1 MYMYIYS
8 CKVSNVLTHTFRERI
23 REVAVIT
30 PEVEEERSLLYKD
43 WTRYKNKQHVNDIQM
58 IDRLI
63 FAQQKALDELRQE
76 SEELYQAA
84 IQVIWPKH
92 DIHICN

>member
-8 CKVSNVLTHTFRERI
+8 YEVSNDLTYPFRERI

-43 WTRYKNKQHVNDIQM
+43 WTRYKNKQHVKDIQM

-84 IQVIWPKH
+84 IQVIWCKR